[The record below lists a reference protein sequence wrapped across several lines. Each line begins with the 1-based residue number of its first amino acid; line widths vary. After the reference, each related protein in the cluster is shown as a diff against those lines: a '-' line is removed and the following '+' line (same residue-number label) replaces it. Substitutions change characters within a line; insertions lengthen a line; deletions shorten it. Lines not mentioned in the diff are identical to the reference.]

1 MNFNSLENFICLLW
15 RCKNIIMMFCDK
27 RNSRNCLSWTLDG
40 HKTLHKHKTVWKMQ
54 HKTSVSSSYWKSWHR
69 INFTEH
75 FMRRK
80 MDLFT
85 DYCQQRLVGRLLG
98 GFVKAAEL
106 LLCCAL
112 DLERDHTFFI
122 NSFWPKCWHKPK
134 DIPPFILKGLI
145 HCTVGDDVQP
155 GQMAISGQKPSWAH
169 LLVAYAPPYTA
180 K

>member
-134 DIPPFILKGLI
+134 VFFVETIFI
-145 HCTVGDDVQP
+145 T
-155 GQMAISGQKPSWAH
+155 AIYFKRFDTP
-169 LLVAYAPPYTA
+169 
-180 K
+180 

>member
-1 MNFNSLENFICLLW
+1 MSLESSGFTFSILFSVWLYEISTHLLSPMSLTCASAKVKSIWNFIKSPSLNFNSLENFICLLW

-27 RNSRNCLSWTLDG
+27 RNSRNCLSWTLDE

-85 DYCQQRLVGRLLG
+85 DYCQQRLVGRLVG

-112 DLERDHTFFI
+112 DLERDHTFVI
-122 NSFWPKCWHKPK
+122 NSFWPKW
-134 DIPPFILKGLI
+134 
-145 HCTVGDDVQP
+145 
-155 GQMAISGQKPSWAH
+155 
-169 LLVAYAPPYTA
+169 
-180 K
+180 

>member
-112 DLERDHTFFI
+112 DLEKDHTFFI

-134 DIPPFILKGLI
+134 DFL
-145 HCTVGDDVQP
+145 
-155 GQMAISGQKPSWAH
+155 
-169 LLVAYAPPYTA
+169 
-180 K
+180 